1 MVRKLAG
8 TLATVGMLSSPLA
21 FALGLGEAELL
32 SSLNQPFKA
41 TIQLAQTKDVDASDI
56 RVQLA
61 DERAFA
67 KAGLDRQF
75 FLQNLKF
82 SVLSGENGPYIELS
96 SSQSVKEPFLNFL
109 LEVEWPQGQLMREY
123 TFLLDPPTYNNTL
136 TQQYAQATPTSQ
148 PLAAPAAGNLVEE
161 GARRIKVGPTDT
173 LWSLARKNRP
183 DTNVSIKQAMLAIQ
197 DANPDAFPTGNI
209 NNMEAGSTILIPS
222 RNAMVK
228 RSANKA
234 ISEVARQ
241 NKAWV
246 AFKAQTLPAAPK
258 QQKASTNELVE
269 SKPFKLVPKVEE
281 DINRESAAA
290 DLKEELALSKETLD
304 QSVREKAELSNRL
317 DDLQKQVDTL
327 QKLLRLKDEQ
337 LTAMEAM
344 LDKQNQLLAG
354 KSVSDE
360 SDAGM
365 NQETQPPVATTTS
378 AAVTGQVSSG
388 AIGLDLA
395 AQAEKQNTE
404 AEASSKPEMASGNS
418 SQEDVQ
424 PESKPEPVKS
434 FSLDKQESQ
443 ELDPG
448 SFLVDTLRKNAT
460 IIGGAAAA
468 ILALILLLMIMRR
481 RRKSGGDAG
490 GKKNNSDDS
499 DMTGLATGAAAGA
512 AGMASL
518 DAMSDDDL
526 PDDLTLDDDLSGD
539 LEDDLSL
546 EDGASES
553 ATEEMSLDD
562 LGESDVLTEA
572 SAEVEDLGDF
582 DLADDEV
589 STSSGSEDLDLDGDL
604 DLDDLDFSEDFDL
617 GDLDESLGENN
628 SDDGEDF
635 QVPFAQAELTANTV
649 SAKDA
654 DLGESAQDNLIE
666 QDAVELEIPQVVET
680 RAESD
685 GLGGLE
691 LGDIS
696 EPDNTVKENEYSD
709 YEQVDLEGDELTNLE
724 SDEPIDLEG
733 DELTDFESDELVDLE
748 GDDLSDLEGDDLSD
762 LNLLDVGSDKSH
774 DDESLFS
781 SGDELSD
788 EDLLAELTGEVDSN
802 LADHSDDSDLKASYA
817 DDLSALSLGGTS
829 EDDSDILNTLD
840 EAQTYRELGQPE
852 QAAAILQRTLGENPE
867 DNNVRLKFMEV
878 LVDLDDEA
886 TFDHELRQ
894 LQEVGDAKALSDA
907 LALQQELYNKV
918 GASNYVGSSSLDSDD
933 LADLDDI
940 QALGSEIAEEPVS
953 EVLST
958 DAEEDSDSGADSS
971 DYDLDLSS
979 ELDALERD
987 FERYAG
993 EEASDDSSLDDVDFE
1008 LTDLDLS
1015 DDIKDGEPM
1024 INLDPLDLGD
1034 PEPLDTD
1041 DFELTDLADL
1051 ESDDLVQMSTLDEP
1065 SEYDFDDT
1073 REALRSDTQDYIAD
1087 LGDLSMSASKDDDVL
1102 ELSGMEDLVGRDL
1115 ADVDDI
1121 VDLSPNIDEDDD
1133 LADLGELSDISFD
1146 ESSDDDQLNIDG
1158 LLDENEDPEIKL
1170 DLARAYVDMGN
1181 TTSAIEALED
1191 VLNRGNADQKNEA
1204 RELIA
1209 KLQSE

>member
-304 QSVREKAELSNRL
+304 QSVREKAELSSRL

-365 NQETQPPVATTTS
+365 NQETQPPAATTTS

-582 DLADDEV
+582 DLTDDEV

-666 QDAVELEIPQVVET
+666 QDTVELEIPQVVET

-685 GLGGLE
+685 GLGDLE

-709 YEQVDLEGDELTNLE
+709 YEQVDLEGDELT
-724 SDEPIDLEG
+724 
-733 DELTDFESDELVDLE
+733 DFESDELVDLE
-748 GDDLSDLEGDDLSD
+748 GDDLSDLEGDELVDLEGDDLSD

-817 DDLSALSLGGTS
+817 DDLSALSSGGTSDTS

-840 EAQTYRELGQPE
+840 EAQSYRELGQPE

-1204 RELIA
+1204 RELIT

>member
-75 FLQNLKF
+75 FLQNLSF
-82 SVLSGENGPYIELS
+82 SVLPGENGPYIELT
-96 SSQSVKEPFLNFL
+96 SSQPVKEPFLNFL

-136 TQQYAQATPTSQ
+136 TQQYAQSSQTSQ

-183 DTNVSIKQAMLAIQ
+183 DTNVTIKQAMLAIQ

-209 NNMEAGSTILIPS
+209 NNMEAGSTILIPNRS
-222 RNAMVK
+222 AMIK
-228 RSANKA
+228 RSATRA
-234 ISEVARQ
+234 ATEVARQ

-246 AFKAQTLPAAPK
+246 AFKAQSVPATPDVKPAANDAPVESQPLK
-258 QQKASTNELVE
+258 LVAETEKASDSDT
-269 SKPFKLVPKVEE
+269 S
-281 DINRESAAA
+281 SA
-290 DLKEELALSKETLD
+290 DVSEELALSKETLD
-304 QSVREKAELSNRL
+304 QSAREKAELSSRL
-317 DDLQKQVDTL
+317 DDLQKQVNTL
-327 QKLLRLKDEQ
+327 QKLIRLKDEQ
-337 LTAMEAM
+337 LAAMEAM

-354 KSVSDE
+354 KSVADE
-360 SDAGM
+360 SGTEMAQD
-365 NQETQPPVATTTS
+365 TQPPVASTSS
-378 AAVTGQVSSG
+378 AATTGQVTAG

-395 AQAEKQNTE
+395 AEAEKQNATE
-404 AEASSKPEMASGNS
+404 ASENQEMASGADAAN
-418 SQEDVQ
+418 QEEAK
-424 PESKPEPVKS
+424 PEEAKPEPVKS
-434 FSLDKQESQ
+434 FSLDKQETQ

-448 SFLVDTLRKNAT
+448 SFLVDSLRKNAT

-468 ILALILLLMIMRR
+468 ILALILLLMVMRR
-481 RRKSGGDAG
+481 RRKSGDDG
-490 GKKNNSDDS
+490 GKKNRSDDS
-499 DMTGLATGAAAGA
+499 DISGLGAGAAGA
-512 AGMASL
+512 AGVASL

-539 LEDDLSL
+539 LDDDLSGGL
-546 EDGASES
+546 DDMDLSLDES
-553 ATEEMSLDD
+553 PAEPAAEELSLDD
-562 LGESDVLTEA
+562 LGESDALAESSTT
-572 SAEVEDLGDF
+572 EVEDLGDF
-582 DLADDEV
+582 DLGDLGDEES
-589 STSSGSEDLDLDGDL
+589 STGDSDALDLDGEL

-617 GDLDESLGENN
+617 GDLDDSSEDKN
-628 SDDGEDF
+628 SDDGEGS
-635 QVPFAQAELTANTV
+635 QVPFAQAELTENTV
-649 SAKDA
+649 SAEDA
-654 DLGESAQDNLIE
+654 DSGESAQDNLIE
-666 QDAVELEIPQVVET
+666 LDTDELEIPQ
-680 RAESD
+680 AEASAEPED
-685 GLGGLE
+685 LGNLE
-691 LGDIS
+691 LEDIS
-696 EPDNTVKENEYSD
+696 EPENAVTDNEDAV
-709 YEQVDLEGDELTNLE
+709 
-724 SDEPIDLEG
+724 
-733 DELTDFESDELVDLE
+733 ELVDLE
-748 GDDLSDLEGDDLSD
+748 GDDLSDLD
-762 LNLLDVGSDKSH
+762 LLDESSDGGFEEEAEFSA
-774 DDESLFS
+774 DDESA
-781 SGDELSD
+781 DD
-788 EDLLAELTGEVDSN
+788 DLLAELTGESDAS
-802 LADHSDDSDLKASYA
+802 LADLSDDETLEIPEADDQSDDIEDLSGLTVDLSDLSFDESTQAP
-817 DDLSALSLGGTS
+817 
-829 EDDSDILNTLD
+829 DDSSGMLDALD
-840 EAQTYRELGQPE
+840 EAQAYRELGQPE
-852 QAAAILQRTLGENPE
+852 QAAAILQRTLGENPD
-867 DNNVRLKFMEV
+867 DNDVRLKFMEV
-878 LVDLDDEA
+878 LVDLGDEA

-894 LQEVGDAKALSDA
+894 LQEVGDAKSLSDA

-918 GASNYVGSSSLDSDD
+918 GASNYVGSTSIDD
-933 LADLDDI
+933 LGDLDDI
-940 QALGSEIAEEPVS
+940 QALDS
-953 EVLST
+953 EVSDDSVLDMAPAGT
-958 DAEEDSDSGADSS
+958 DVDSEASGDSNSS

-993 EEASDDSSLDDVDFE
+993 EESSDDSSLDDIDFE

-1015 DDIKDGEPM
+1015 DDIKDNEPM
-1024 INLDPLDLGD
+1024 INLDPLDLGE

-1051 ESDDLVQMSTLDEP
+1051 ESDDLVQLTGSDDATG
-1065 SEYDFDDT
+1065 YDFDDT

-1087 LGDLSMSASKDDDVL
+1087 LGDLSMSAGKDDDAL
-1102 ELSGMEDLVGRDL
+1102 ELSDMEDLVGRDL
-1115 ADVDDI
+1115 ADDEI

-1181 TTSAIEALED
+1181 TSSALEALED
-1191 VLNRGNADQKNEA
+1191 VLKRGNADQKEEA
-1204 RELIA
+1204 SALIA
-1209 KLQSE
+1209 KLQGE